1 MVYLKV
7 LQRQDKI
14 IERVMN
20 IDCSKKE
27 KHSLTVGAVTKCRL
41 GHAIMPINSNIII
54 AYPFQAY
61 NWQT

>member
-7 LQRQDKI
+7 FKDKTKLLKG
-14 IERVMN
+14 VMN

-27 KHSLTVGAVTKCRL
+27 KHSVTVGAVTKCRL

>member
-1 MVYLKV
+1 
-7 LQRQDKI
+7 
-14 IERVMN
+14 MN

-27 KHSLTVGAVTKCRL
+27 KHSVTVGAVTKCRL

-54 AYPFQAY
+54 EYPFQAY